1 MHLVV
6 CYGRFNPPTIAHKA
20 LFDQVGDMMNFE
32 TEGLIATSQSF
43 DSKNPLGI
51 LEKNEI
57 LSIMAPRGVKVSF
70 EHESPFA
77 LMDALA
83 PKYETITLL
92 CGSDRKR
99 DYVRLQGY
107 HPNLKLHIVE
117 RSNEISSSLLREA
130 CLNGDYDTFVK
141 YYGGP
146 SISTV
151 SVYNTVKE
159 RVKCLS

>member
-1 MHLVV
+1 
-6 CYGRFNPPTIAHKA
+6 
-20 LFDQVGDMMNFE
+20 MMNFE
-32 TEGLIATSQSF
+32 TEGMIATSQTF
-43 DSKNPLGI
+43 DQKNPLGI

-57 LSIMAPRGVKVSF
+57 LSIMAPRGVQVEF
-70 EHESPFA
+70 QYESPFA

-83 PKYETITLL
+83 QKYETITLL
-92 CGSDRKR
+92 CGSDRTK
-99 DYVRLQGY
+99 DYKRLQGY
-107 HPNLKLHIVE
+107 HPNLKLEIVK
-117 RSNEISSSLLREA
+117 RDGEISSSLLREA
-130 CLNGDYDTFVK
+130 CANGDYDTFVK